1 MCAPR
6 PLQLRDENFFSDA
19 MSLLDVVKFIQRI
32 GREPPFSDFV
42 DTQTDPSLDMQ
53 SDSDILK

>member
-1 MCAPR
+1 MCAPPSVAAR
-6 PLQLRDENFFSDA
+6 RQKFPDA